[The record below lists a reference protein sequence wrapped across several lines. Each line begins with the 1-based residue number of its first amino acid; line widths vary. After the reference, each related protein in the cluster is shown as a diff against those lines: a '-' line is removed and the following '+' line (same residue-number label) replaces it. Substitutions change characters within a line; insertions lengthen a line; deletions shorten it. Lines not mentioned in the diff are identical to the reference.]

1 MTDDVTEFTA
11 QAKATDTPAQA
22 ERRAHAWKVRER
34 MGIAALGGILVAEA
48 VVLWVYYHAQTEIT
62 KAALDAELIALS
74 VVVVFF
80 IGGKAGVEAL
90 VSLRTGT
97 KPS

>member
-1 MTDDVTEFTA
+1 MTDDAAEFSA
-11 QAKATDTPAQA
+11 QVDARDTPQVA

-34 MGIAALGGILVAEA
+34 MGVAALAGILAAEA
-48 VVLWVYYHAQTEIT
+48 VVLWVYVQTQTEIT

-80 IGGKAGVEAL
+80 IGGKAAVESL
-90 VSLRTGT
+90 VQLRTGV
-97 KPS
+97 KP